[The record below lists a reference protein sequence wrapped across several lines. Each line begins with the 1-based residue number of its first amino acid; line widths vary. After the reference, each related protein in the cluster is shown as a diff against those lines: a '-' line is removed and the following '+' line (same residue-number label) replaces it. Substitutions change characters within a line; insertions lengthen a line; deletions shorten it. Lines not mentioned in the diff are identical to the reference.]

1 MAGACVSKRGHG
13 EQGTG
18 NGGWRQFLEKLF
30 PDSRMGGR
38 VVYMVKQ
45 AVDGRRRLPVHCLV
59 HSHARSDGQQGT
71 EGGGGTRRGHAAYLV
86 ANSSGEGRWCGEWER
101 EYQILY

>member
-45 AVDGRRRLPVHCLV
+45 AVVVG
-59 HSHARSDGQQGT
+59 AM
-71 EGGGGTRRGHAAYLV
+71 
-86 ANSSGEGRWCGEWER
+86 
-101 EYQILY
+101 

>member
-1 MAGACVSKRGHG
+1 MNDCSSFLEGKEELGVEKALLRVGLSASWDIVGEADMAGACVSKRGHG

-45 AVDGRRRLPVHCLV
+45 AVDGRR
-59 HSHARSDGQQGT
+59 
-71 EGGGGTRRGHAAYLV
+71 
-86 ANSSGEGRWCGEWER
+86 
-101 EYQILY
+101 